1 VKLVSNLYSEEM
13 EMSKGNTTLTLIQ
26 ILLGSVFGLAGAG
39 LSLLIFDKLLWKGLL
54 YKAPP
59 STPVISGGIL
69 LGIPLL
75 ITILLTY
82 GITVLCVGEGVRL
95 AAYWIEKKNL
105 QRNNVYQGAFL
116 GAPAAAALMTMA
128 TYDWSGMGM
137 DFNPMIMGIIRIIA
151 VVISFPVKI
160 LLLLRCPPELL
171 LIIAAPIGAILGYR
185 LSKPDELEEDND
197 TVLA

>member
-1 VKLVSNLYSEEM
+1 
-13 EMSKGNTTLTLIQ
+13 MSKGNTTLTLIQ

>member
-1 VKLVSNLYSEEM
+1 MKI
-13 EMSKGNTTLTLIQ
+13 SKGNTAVLTLIQ
-26 ILLGSVFGLAGAG
+26 LLLGSVFGLAGGG
-39 LSLLIFDKLLWKGLL
+39 LCLFIFDKFLWKGLL

-59 STPVISGGIL
+59 STPLISGGIL

-75 ITILLTY
+75 ITILLAY

-95 AAYWIEKKNL
+95 ATYWLEKKNL

-128 TYDWSGMGM
+128 TYDWSGMDVG
-137 DFNPMIMGIIRIIA
+137 FNPIIMGIIHLIA

-185 LSKPDELEEDND
+185 LSKPNKSEEEKDGD